1 MASTS
6 TPRQTGGAREPRE
19 LRIDLAAGRGLRG
32 ERDDIPSHRRH
43 GGGVDEPGAGDRPSR
58 RPRRGGEPR
67 EPRRRSE
74 LLARILVAI
83 PAAVLAIGIIDIGGL
98 AWALFAIAIGL
109 ACMHELHRLLAR
121 WRPVPAVAFAAMV
134 AMGLAALYGS
144 PRTVLLA
151 AVASVPALFLAIVA
165 RRQSRGATFSIAA
178 TLLGVFWIGFGLA
191 HAVLL
196 REASHGAGVLID
208 VLLGT
213 FLGDTAAYL
222 GGRLFGRRPLAP
234 SISPKKTVEGL
245 VCGILIAIVTLFCA
259 TLFQPWLTRGDALA
273 LGIAVAVLG
282 PLGDL
287 FESLIKRDAGAKDTG
302 HLFGAHGG
310 ALDRIDAA
318 LFTVAAAYYIW
329 GALPH
334 T

>member
-6 TPRQTGGAREPRE
+6 TPRQAGSPRGPRRAQAERGSAQAREERGGGRPRERRDGGETREPRGIGR
-19 LRIDLAAGRGLRG
+19 LREGRG
-32 ERDDIPSHRRH
+32 
-43 GGGVDEPGAGDRPSR
+43 GGQR
-58 RPRRGGEPR
+58 R
-67 EPRRRSE
+67 EPRRHSE
-74 LLARILVAI
+74 LVARILVAI

-98 AWALFAIAIGL
+98 AWALFATAIGI
-109 ACMHELHRLLAR
+109 ACMHELYRLLAR
-121 WRPVPAVAFAAMV
+121 WRPVPAVAFASMV
-134 AMGLAALYGS
+134 AMGLAALYYS

-151 AVASVPALFLAIVA
+151 AVATVPVLFIAILA

-196 REASHGAGVLID
+196 RQALHGGGILID
-208 VLLGT
+208 VLLAT

-222 GGRLFGRRPLAP
+222 GGRLFGRTPLAP

-245 VCGILIAIVTLFCA
+245 VCGALIAIVTLFCA

-273 LGIAVAVLG
+273 LGLAVAALA

-302 HLFGAHGG
+302 HLLGAHGG

-318 LFTVAAAYYIW
+318 LFTVVAAYYIW